1 MIVTLFTDLEREI
14 DEFVFSSKQ
23 SAANTVWIRRQ
34 FTDRPANETAE
45 NEKDEASIDDEYAR
59 GRLVS
64 LCDTLVDRLDSK
76 NRITHKVGYAINFCV
91 HHKKSTRDENSC
103 SFSIML

>member
-76 NRITHKVGYAINFCV
+76 NRITHKV
-91 HHKKSTRDENSC
+91 
-103 SFSIML
+103 